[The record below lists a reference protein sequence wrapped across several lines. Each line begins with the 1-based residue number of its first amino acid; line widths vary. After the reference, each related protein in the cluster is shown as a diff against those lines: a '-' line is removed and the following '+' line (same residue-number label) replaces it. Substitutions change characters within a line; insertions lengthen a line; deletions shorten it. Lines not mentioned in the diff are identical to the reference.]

1 MEIVM
6 YRAALFDM
14 DGLIFDTERSIK
26 SVWQNAAQLQS
37 LNIDD
42 SFYSKFIGVKDVEC
56 EDMLKRHFL
65 NTDFSLDKFIF
76 DRDRLMAAKKRNTT
90 EIKRGFDTLFHHL
103 LDQQVKLALVT
114 SSSLSQ
120 VQHHFKG
127 YHYLS
132 SFKVIVTGDDVVN
145 GKPNPECYIRAI
157 QALNVKAEQ
166 CIVFEDSN
174 NGMRAGLAAKCDC
187 VMVPD
192 LTIPSHTIREK
203 ATAILSSL
211 EQAIPLFTT
220 TSK

>member
-1 MEIVM
+1 M

-14 DGLIFDTERSIK
+14 DGLIFDTERNIK
-26 SVWQNAAQLQS
+26 SAWQNAAQLQS

-56 EDMLKRHFL
+56 EDMLKRYFL
-65 NTDFSLDKFIF
+65 NADFSLDKFII
-76 DRDRLMAAKKRNTT
+76 DRDRLIAAQIHKTT
-90 EIKRGFDTLFHHL
+90 DVKRGFDALFHHL
-103 LDQQVKLALVT
+103 LAKQIKLALVT

-120 VQHHFKG
+120 VQHHFRD

-132 SFKVIVTGDDVVN
+132 SFEVVVTGDDVVK

-157 QALNVKAEQ
+157 QGLNVKADQ
-166 CIVFEDSN
+166 CVVFEDSN

-192 LTIPSHTIREK
+192 LTTPSHTIREK

-211 EQAIPLFTT
+211 EQAIPLFTP